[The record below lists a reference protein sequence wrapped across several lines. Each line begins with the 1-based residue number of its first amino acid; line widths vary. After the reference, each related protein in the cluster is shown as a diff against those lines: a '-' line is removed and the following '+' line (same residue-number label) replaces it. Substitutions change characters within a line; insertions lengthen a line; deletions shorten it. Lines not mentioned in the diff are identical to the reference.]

1 MHTQVHSQSFWCVA
15 VEADRQELRHFFANS
30 HTSSPIATL
39 VLDQNKLNYFTSNIW
54 VQHIRRTA
62 LLKLAEV
69 SRTLWETWFGF
80 NKWSLANIILIWI
93 NTDFIIN
100 MNVIH
105 KSLGLVR
112 LWFLFFPKEM
122 DTFIQQECIQLF
134 ESDSKDIYATKDL
147 NKKNAV
153 LLKFLFI
160 KESCK
165 NLIQLFLLS
174 TKSAYWN
181 DFWKII
187 WHWRLV
193 MATENTALP
202 SQIVFFIY

>member
-1 MHTQVHSQSFWCVA
+1 
-15 VEADRQELRHFFANS
+15 
-30 HTSSPIATL
+30 
-39 VLDQNKLNYFTSNIW
+39 
-54 VQHIRRTA
+54 
-62 LLKLAEV
+62 
-69 SRTLWETWFGF
+69 
-80 NKWSLANIILIWI
+80 
-93 NTDFIIN
+93 
-100 MNVIH
+100 
-105 KSLGLVR
+105 
-112 LWFLFFPKEM
+112 M

-181 DFWKII
+181 DF
-187 WHWRLV
+187 
-193 MATENTALP
+193 
-202 SQIVFFIY
+202 

>member
-15 VEADRQELRHFFANS
+15 VEADRQELRHFSANS

-112 LWFLFFPKEM
+112 LWFLFFFRKKW
-122 DTFIQQECIQLF
+122 ILLF
-134 ESDSKDIYATKDL
+134 S
-147 NKKNAV
+147 
-153 LLKFLFI
+153 
-160 KESCK
+160 
-165 NLIQLFLLS
+165 
-174 TKSAYWN
+174 KSAFNYLKVTVKTFMLQKTSIKKMLFFWN
-181 DFWKII
+181 FY
-187 WHWRLV
+187 
-193 MATENTALP
+193 
-202 SQIVFFIY
+202 S